1 MLDQGVGMRR
11 TSSRR
16 GWWRSGAWL
25 LGVAAEG
32 CASGDDVRVAPEKGA
47 DDAID
52 ALLGG
57 SCSESDAPKRYEA
70 ILQGEARCE
79 DVTATDGTWLAR
91 PLFADAPAD
100 IRDGSCRFTWR
111 ARSRGAAPDAA
122 ALKDHVGAT
131 NLLPSCSRGA
141 PPRLNGE
148 RYEFDPSDIVPM
160 GGSVGCDV
168 CGVIRRREGFIVRP
182 PNVDRIRFHAALA
195 DARGRPVD
203 MMPITVPP
211 TRARSMVVTLP
222 EPPPGLHYVEGRIPL
237 QLR

>member
-1 MLDQGVGMRR
+1 MLDQGVGMGR

-16 GWWRSGAWL
+16 GWWRSCAWL
-25 LGVAAEG
+25 LGLAAVG
-32 CASGDDVRVAPEKGA
+32 CASGDDVRVAPDTEA

-122 ALKDHVGAT
+122 ALGA
-131 NLLPSCSRGA
+131 
-141 PPRLNGE
+141 RLT
-148 RYEFDPSDIVPM
+148 
-160 GGSVGCDV
+160 
-168 CGVIRRREGFIVRP
+168 EGFFRGPPLAAGEVVRRAVLDGP
-182 PNVDRIRFHAALA
+182 PDDAVFASERWALQA
-195 DARGRPVD
+195 IGP
-203 MMPITVPP
+203 
-211 TRARSMVVTLP
+211 
-222 EPPPGLHYVEGRIPL
+222 
-237 QLR
+237 